1 MIVHQRHSSN
11 FGLIFFFCY
20 LMQMPI
26 GDEKRFEINYY
37 PRCLLSEQLRKFTED
52 SSSDPQVSKKGIS
65 SWKKIRFADLGIV
78 SDSAFTVSYL

>member
-1 MIVHQRHSSN
+1 
-11 FGLIFFFCY
+11 
-20 LMQMPI
+20 MQMPI

-37 PRCLLSEQLRKFTED
+37 PRCLLSEQLRKFTEG
-52 SSSDPQVSKKGIS
+52 SSSDPDIS